1 MSLQGCFSFK
11 PQHMKS
17 VSPNGASPS
26 SPPTSFHEAQRP
38 PATPENP
45 HSTLK
50 QILPF
55 VPPLLRTL
63 RYSICNASYSCHHDL
78 MGNMLEHHCYFG
90 KPALNTQKRGKVKS
104 GHPPGLLC
112 LPGARNMHFSTRDS
126 AEPRLVFAYAALG
139 LKSLLTAP
147 QHTTTSTHCIT
158 SVEM

>member
-1 MSLQGCFSFK
+1 MLLIQTTAHEKCFPQWSQSF
-11 PQHMKS
+11 Q
-17 VSPNGASPS
+17 
-26 SPPTSFHEAQRP
+26 PPTSFHEAQRP

-55 VPPLLRTL
+55 VPTLLRTL
-63 RYSICNASYSCHHDL
+63 RYSVFNASYSCHHDL
-78 MGNMLEHHCYFG
+78 MGNMLEHHCCFG

-126 AEPRLVFAYAALG
+126 AEPRLVFACGALG
-139 LKSLLTAP
+139 LKSLLTVP

-158 SVEM
+158 SLEM